1 MKAIHKTKQTKIK
14 QKKKKQ
20 DDHTKTHGYSKWF
33 FPELLK
39 LGSNKDLFQQVNE
52 LINCGTFNGGILF
65 SAKKKQAIRH

>member
-1 MKAIHKTKQTKIK
+1 MRLYRAFGDYGVKFMKAIHKTKQTKIK

-39 LGSNKDLFQQVNE
+39 LGSNKDLFQ
-52 LINCGTFNGGILF
+52 
-65 SAKKKQAIRH
+65 